1 MLLFP
6 DFIRRFGQVQ
16 SDGSTAFD
24 STISSLLV
32 SLMSIGTLIGALA
45 GAYTADWFGRR
56 RNLSIGVFVFIIG
69 NIIQITAMD
78 TWVHLTIGRIVAGLG
93 VGVLSIGVPMYQSEV
108 CPREIRGAVVASYQ
122 LMITIGILSKSI
134 PKCVCIILTSF
145 AVSNIIN
152 YGVRENPGDDTDA
165 SWRIVIG
172 LSICFSLPLGVGV
185 LFAPESPRWLAG
197 KGKWEE
203 ARAAMARLRGLK
215 HDPTNKLVN
224 EDFKEMEDSINEQH
238 SAGQGTWLEC
248 VTGQP
253 SGIPRLVYRTVL
265 GCALQFAQQLT
276 GVNYFFY
283 VSYDTCRLI
292 ARALLMLV

>member
-6 DFIRRFGQVQ
+6 DFINRFGQVQ

-45 GAYTADWFGRR
+45 GAYTADFFGRR
-56 RNLSIGVFVFIIG
+56 RNLSIGVFVFVIG

-78 TWVHLTIGRIVAGLG
+78 TWVHITIGRIVAGLG

-122 LMITIGILSKSI
+122 LMITIGILI
-134 PKCVCIILTSF
+134 
-145 AVSNIIN
+145 SNIIN
-152 YGVRENPGDDTDA
+152 YGVRDNPGDDTDA

-172 LSICFSLPLGVGV
+172 LSIAFSLPLGVGV

-197 KGKWEE
+197 KGRWED
-203 ARAAMARLRGLK
+203 ARIAMARLRGLK

-238 SAGQGTWLEC
+238 STGQGTWLEC
-248 VTGQP
+248 FTGQP
-253 SGIPRLVYRTVL
+253 SGIPRLVYRTFL
-265 GCALQFAQQLT
+265 GCALQFFQQWT

-283 VSYDTCRLI
+283 VSRKTSKLT
-292 ARALLMLV
+292 AAALLTFI

>member
-134 PKCVCIILTSF
+134 TQMCMYHTYVFRSF
-145 AVSNIIN
+145 
-152 YGVRENPGDDTDA
+152 
-165 SWRIVIG
+165 
-172 LSICFSLPLGVGV
+172 
-185 LFAPESPRWLAG
+185 
-197 KGKWEE
+197 
-203 ARAAMARLRGLK
+203 
-215 HDPTNKLVN
+215 
-224 EDFKEMEDSINEQH
+224 
-238 SAGQGTWLEC
+238 
-248 VTGQP
+248 
-253 SGIPRLVYRTVL
+253 
-265 GCALQFAQQLT
+265 
-276 GVNYFFY
+276 
-283 VSYDTCRLI
+283 
-292 ARALLMLV
+292 

>member
-56 RNLSIGVFVFIIG
+56 RNLSIGVFVFMIG

-134 PKCVCIILTSF
+134 T
-145 AVSNIIN
+145 
-152 YGVRENPGDDTDA
+152 
-165 SWRIVIG
+165 
-172 LSICFSLPLGVGV
+172 
-185 LFAPESPRWLAG
+185 
-197 KGKWEE
+197 
-203 ARAAMARLRGLK
+203 
-215 HDPTNKLVN
+215 
-224 EDFKEMEDSINEQH
+224 
-238 SAGQGTWLEC
+238 
-248 VTGQP
+248 
-253 SGIPRLVYRTVL
+253 
-265 GCALQFAQQLT
+265 
-276 GVNYFFY
+276 
-283 VSYDTCRLI
+283 
-292 ARALLMLV
+292 

>member
-134 PKCVCIILTSF
+134 T
-145 AVSNIIN
+145 
-152 YGVRENPGDDTDA
+152 
-165 SWRIVIG
+165 
-172 LSICFSLPLGVGV
+172 
-185 LFAPESPRWLAG
+185 
-197 KGKWEE
+197 
-203 ARAAMARLRGLK
+203 
-215 HDPTNKLVN
+215 
-224 EDFKEMEDSINEQH
+224 
-238 SAGQGTWLEC
+238 
-248 VTGQP
+248 
-253 SGIPRLVYRTVL
+253 
-265 GCALQFAQQLT
+265 
-276 GVNYFFY
+276 
-283 VSYDTCRLI
+283 
-292 ARALLMLV
+292 